1 MFPLRPRTVAA
12 MVFALLAAGV
22 TAALA
27 LGAVGQEPAIRS
39 TAERAPAGHG
49 HAARAA
55 HAAHTRAGRCRPSRP
70 VHEHLITR
78 RRWVGDVAI
87 TEYYS
92 VPERWFAG
100 RFVRAPGLPGRHRVD
115 WLYSARGVSMQG
127 DGIGRDGRH
136 YHIDALGSGA
146 WVDAGGRRTVPG
158 RCADHWSH
166 GLPAWLQG
174 GWRNAAG
181 GVTFPLAAGG
191 WSDGRGDHERS
202 YRGVTF
208 APGSSMPLRP
218 YRTLAVDPRL
228 IPRGSRVYIPA
239 YRAHRGGWFLAQDTG
254 GAIIG
259 RHVDVYRPPTRT
271 PLDGGRFLRRER
283 IYVVPPGR

>member
-1 MFPLRPRTVAA
+1 MVAA
-12 MVFALLAAGV
+12 MVLALLAAGV

-27 LGAVGQEPAIRS
+27 FGAVGHDPKVRP
-39 TAERAPAGHG
+39 T
-49 HAARAA
+49 AA
-55 HAAHTRAGRCRPSRP
+55 HAPARRATAAHRAHAAAHAGCRPSRP
-70 VHEHLITR
+70 HHEHLITR
-78 RRWVGDVAI
+78 RRWVRDVAI

-115 WLYSARGVSMQG
+115 WLYSARGVAMQG

-146 WVDAGGRRTVPG
+146 WVNAAGRRTVPG
-158 RCADHWSH
+158 RCARWSH

-174 GWRNAAG
+174 GWRNADG

-191 WSDGRGDHERS
+191 WSDGRGDHARS

-208 APGSSMPLRP
+208 SPGSTMRLRP

-239 YRAHRGGWFLAQDTG
+239 YRAHGGGWFLAQDTG

-271 PLDGGRFLRRER
+271 PLDGGRFLRHER
-283 IYVVPPGR
+283 LYVVPPGR